1 MGKLYRIVRG
11 KWKHVTCQCNNC
23 HKQFTTLGSLRRH
36 LLEVHGQVKYQCDK
50 CHKQFA
56 SKDGLRRHLLHF
68 VCSRQSCPETKHR
81 REVHGQ
87 RRLVRYEC
95 DMCHHQFRQIQNLRR
110 HRLEVH
116 GRFQRRGSLKRD
128 AETEV
133 WELQLRKKLD
143 GRQSMASGFWTQ
155 AAIARA
161 SPERAEAFSWE
172 ADDGGCSAAQLSSGI
187 GGLQQPTMLLERP
200 VQAARCAKQQWK
212 QERLTRWMSHRP
224 RCSKRRSNSIGKA
237 AMPDDAFREQ
247 IEEHGIRPAT
257 DAKDCIIR
265 ILEALAKDPTYSEGV
280 CGSVI
285 EKLREQRLQE

>member
-1 MGKLYRIVRG
+1 MYPIVQAQ
-11 KWKHVTCQCNNC
+11 WKHVKCQCDKC

-56 SKDGLRRHLLHF
+56 S
-68 VCSRQSCPETKHR
+68 
-81 REVHGQ
+81 
-87 RRLVRYEC
+87 
-95 DMCHHQFRQIQNLRR
+95 IQNLRR

-161 SPERAEAFSWE
+161 RPERAEAFSRE
-172 ADDGGCSAAQLSSGI
+172 ADDG
-187 GGLQQPTMLLERP
+187 
-200 VQAARCAKQQWK
+200 
-212 QERLTRWMSHRP
+212 
-224 RCSKRRSNSIGKA
+224 
-237 AMPDDAFREQ
+237 
-247 IEEHGIRPAT
+247 
-257 DAKDCIIR
+257 
-265 ILEALAKDPTYSEGV
+265 
-280 CGSVI
+280 
-285 EKLREQRLQE
+285 